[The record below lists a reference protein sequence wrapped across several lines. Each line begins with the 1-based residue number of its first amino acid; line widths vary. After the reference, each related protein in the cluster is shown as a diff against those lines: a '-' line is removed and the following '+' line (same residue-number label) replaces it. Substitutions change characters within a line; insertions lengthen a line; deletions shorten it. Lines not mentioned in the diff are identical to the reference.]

1 MEEYDLMAKK
11 TPVETDEAR
20 LKKKV
25 RERLASTENPE
36 GNAALRALHK
46 RLKRAQRKRR
56 SLAIRLRHAAG
67 KKAEAGKTEVKAEA
81 AAGG

>member
-1 MEEYDLMAKK
+1 MAKK

-25 RERLASTENPE
+25 RERLIGTENPE

-67 KKAEAGKTEVKAEA
+67 KRTEAGKAEPKAEA
-81 AAGG
+81 ATGG

>member
-1 MEEYDLMAKK
+1 MAKK
-11 TPVETDEAR
+11 TLVETDEAR

-25 RERLASTENPE
+25 RERLIGTENPE

-56 SLAIRLRHAAG
+56 SLVIRLRHATGKKTDAG
-67 KKAEAGKTEVKAEA
+67 KAEPKAEA
-81 AAGG
+81 ATGG

>member
-1 MEEYDLMAKK
+1 MAPKAPQK
-11 TPVETDEAR
+11 TDEAR

-25 RERLASTENPE
+25 RERLAGTENPE

-56 SLAIRLRHAAG
+56 SLASRLRHAAG
-67 KKAEAGKTEVKAEA
+67 KKTEAAEKAEPKAEA
-81 AAGG
+81 ASGG